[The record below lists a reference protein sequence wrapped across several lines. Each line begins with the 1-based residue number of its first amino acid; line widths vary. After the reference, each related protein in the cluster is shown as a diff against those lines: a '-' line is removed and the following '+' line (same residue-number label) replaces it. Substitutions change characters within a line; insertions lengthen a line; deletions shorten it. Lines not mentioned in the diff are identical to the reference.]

1 MTATVLVTPRTKT
14 KRREPLQ
21 PINMATSQTQARPAS
36 SAASGGTGRKG
47 TRSSARL
54 SLNSQE
60 RTDENGRTKRKGAF
74 DEDVEGF
81 QFSFKSKKAKPSVE
95 PVPEV
100 PQPAEDTVPKP
111 SPRRGRPPKKRA
123 EEKAELPAESKKRSA
138 EAPSKKQSRGTA
150 KVAAPEPEPE
160 PPTDTRSTRKRD
172 HLESIPSEKKRKKGR
187 SRTSNAND
195 HRNGYVSP
203 EPHSTTATIAL
214 PMADTPVI
222 QRNKEMRGAAKGSKG
237 NRRSSLGMRGR
248 RASSLIDS
256 GASNALPHKEV
267 NAADFYK
274 HIAADLPEPRRM
286 RQLLIWCATRAM
298 GQKPSG
304 SRSEDESAR
313 LAGKSGLCR
322 RDGLDAD
329 LYQRV

>member
-1 MTATVLVTPRTKT
+1 M
-14 KRREPLQ
+14 
-21 PINMATSQTQARPAS
+21 
-36 SAASGGTGRKG
+36 
-47 TRSSARL
+47 
-54 SLNSQE
+54 
-60 RTDENGRTKRKGAF
+60 
-74 DEDVEGF
+74 EGF

-172 HLESIPSEKKRKKGR
+172 HPESIPSEKKRKKGR

-256 GASNALPHKEV
+256 GASNGEEDFQRFLRGGVLTEITALPHKEV

>member
-1 MTATVLVTPRTKT
+1 M
-14 KRREPLQ
+14 
-21 PINMATSQTQARPAS
+21 
-36 SAASGGTGRKG
+36 
-47 TRSSARL
+47 
-54 SLNSQE
+54 
-60 RTDENGRTKRKGAF
+60 
-74 DEDVEGF
+74 EGF

-100 PQPAEDTVPKP
+100 PQPAEDTIPKP

-237 NRRSSLGMRGR
+237 NRRNSLGMRGR

-256 GASNALPHKEV
+256 GASNGEEGFQRFLRGGVLTGITALPHKEV